1 MNKTGIIS
9 FIDGNKITVD
19 GTKYSAFNPAQIKA
33 NVGDMVSFDY
43 TEKHDVVKVGPRTG
57 QPVTYRNIK
66 GDVYPAGGM
75 ASIPTTGGVATPPRG
90 YTAPPAK
97 VGEPILAKD
106 RLILRQNAL
115 TAAVNSFVKL
125 NAEDVLVP
133 EFDKKFADYV
143 IAIAKRFEY
152 YTSGD
157 MDYDAAEKALA
168 GDAVE

>member
-66 GDVYPAGGM
+66 GDVVPAGSHV
-75 ASIPTTGGVATPPRG
+75 ALSGVGTPPRG

>member
-66 GDVYPAGGM
+66 GDVYPAGG
-75 ASIPTTGGVATPPRG
+75 AVAGGAAIGSVSTPPRG
-90 YTAPPAK
+90 YTPPPAK

-115 TAAVNSFVKL
+115 TAAVNFT
-125 NAEDVLVP
+125 NCHGIPTEDSIDQWPDV
-133 EFDKKFADYV
+133 V
-143 IAIAKRFEY
+143 ISIAKKFEY

-168 GDAVE
+168 GDVVE